1 MCKVY
6 NELFKIF
13 SLIKFYL
20 IIFRKY
26 LSDQKVKII
35 TNFILYYFQVP
46 KQLGDLFES
55 VAGAIFLDSGMD
67 LKVVWRVYSKMW
79 LPLIE
84 KYSKNVPRSPVRQ
97 LFELEPETARFRFF
111 FNLYLQTR
119 FFFSKWLYAFF
130 KYS

>member
-1 MCKVY
+1 M
-6 NELFKIF
+6 
-13 SLIKFYL
+13 
-20 IIFRKY
+20 
-26 LSDQKVKII
+26 
-35 TNFILYYFQVP
+35 P

-111 FNLYLQTR
+111 FNLYL
-119 FFFSKWLYAFF
+119 
-130 KYS
+130 